1 MQIRALRVRR
11 TKGLI
16 ARSVAC
22 RKGSPRSRG
31 RVRGDRKETIMA
43 QQQSL
48 PVGRR
53 CNLTR
58 DPDIGEKYGKRLS
71 AMGGRGVGW
80 AGRVD
85 RIVKLAGW
93 RR

>member
-1 MQIRALRVRR
+1 
-11 TKGLI
+11 
-16 ARSVAC
+16 
-22 RKGSPRSRG
+22 
-31 RVRGDRKETIMA
+31 MA

-58 DPDIGEKYGKRLS
+58 DPDIGEKYRMRLS